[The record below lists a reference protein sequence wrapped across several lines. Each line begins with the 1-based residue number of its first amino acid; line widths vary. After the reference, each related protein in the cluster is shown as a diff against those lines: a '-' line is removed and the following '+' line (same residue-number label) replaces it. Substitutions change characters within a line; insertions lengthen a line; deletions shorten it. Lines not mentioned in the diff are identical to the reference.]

1 MSVLIGVLAMAVTK
15 LVLVR
20 HGESEWNKENRF
32 TGWTD
37 VELSDKGREE
47 AKIAGQLLKD
57 EGFVFDFA
65 YTSVLKRAIHT
76 LWNILD
82 QVEQS
87 WLPVEKSW
95 KLNERH
101 YGALQ
106 GLDKSETAAK
116 YGDEQ
121 VKLWRR
127 GFAITPPDLE
137 KDDER
142 YPGHDPRYAKL
153 SDKELPVTESL
164 ATTIERV
171 VPYWEEII
179 KPRVTSGEKVIIA
192 AHGNSLRA
200 LVKHLDNLSEDEI
213 LELNIPTA
221 VPMVYEFDENM
232 KPIKRYYLGNQ
243 DEIAAK
249 QAAVANQ
256 GKAK

>member
-1 MSVLIGVLAMAVTK
+1 MAVTK

-37 VELSDKGREE
+37 VELSEKGRAE
-47 AKIAGQLLKD
+47 AQEAGQLLKK
-57 EGFVFDFA
+57 EGFSFDFA

-82 QVEQS
+82 QVNQQ

-106 GLDKSETAAK
+106 GLDKAETAAK

-127 GFAITPPDLE
+127 GFAITPPALE
-137 KDDER
+137 KSDER
-142 YPGHDPRYAKL
+142 FPGHDPRYAKL
-153 SDKELPVTESL
+153 AESELPATESL
-164 ATTIERV
+164 AITIDRV
-171 VPYWEEII
+171 VPYWTDVI
-179 KPRVTSGEKVIIA
+179 KPRVASGEKVIIA

-200 LVKHLDNLSEDEI
+200 LVKYLDNMSEDEI

-221 VPMVYEFDENM
+221 VPLVYEVDENM
-232 KPIKRYYLGNQ
+232 KPLRRYYLGDQ
-243 DEIAAK
+243 DAIAAK
-249 QAAVANQ
+249 AAAVANQ

>member
-1 MSVLIGVLAMAVTK
+1 MSVTK

-47 AKIAGQLLKD
+47 ATEAGQLLKK
-57 EGFVFDFA
+57 EGFVFDYA

-82 QVEQS
+82 QINQQ
-87 WLPVEKSW
+87 WLPIEKNW
-95 KLNERH
+95 RLNERH

-106 GLDKSETAAK
+106 GLDKAKTAAK
-116 YGDEQ
+116 YGEDQ

-127 GFAITPPDLE
+127 GFEITPPELT
-137 KDDER
+137 KDDFR
-142 YPGHDPRYAKL
+142 YPGHDPRYANL
-153 SDKELPVTESL
+153 QPSELPVTESFV
-164 ATTIERV
+164 TTIERV
-171 VPYWEEII
+171 VPYWEEVI
-179 KPRVTSGEKVIIA
+179 KPRVKKGEKVIIV

-200 LVKHLDNLSEDEI
+200 LVKHLDKMSEDEI

-221 VPMVYEFDENM
+221 VPLVYEFDKNM
-232 KPIKRYYLGNQ
+232 KLIKHYYLGDQ

-249 QAAVANQ
+249 AAAVANQ
-256 GKAK
+256 GKVK

>member
-1 MSVLIGVLAMAVTK
+1 
-15 LVLVR
+15 VLVR
-20 HGESEWNKENRF
+20 HGESVWNKENRF

-37 VELSDKGREE
+37 VELSEKGRHE
-47 AKIAGQLLKD
+47 AQEAGKLLKA
-57 EGFVFDFA
+57 EGFTFDYA

-82 QVEQS
+82 EVDQQ
-87 WLPVEKSW
+87 WLPVEKNW

-106 GLDKSETAAK
+106 GLNKAETAEK

-121 VKLWRR
+121 VKQWRR
-127 GFAITPPDLE
+127 GFAVTPPELT

-142 YPGHDPRYAKL
+142 FPGKDPRYASL
-153 SDKELPVTESL
+153 TPAELPLTESL
-164 ATTIERV
+164 ALTIERV
-171 VPYWEEII
+171 TPYWEEVI
-179 KPRVTSGEKVIIA
+179 KPRVASGEKVIVA

-200 LVKHLDNLSEDEI
+200 LVKYLDNMSEDEI

-221 VPMVYEFDENM
+221 VPLVYEFDENM
-232 KPIKRYYLGNQ
+232 KPIKRYYLGNA

-249 QAAVANQ
+249 A
-256 GKAK
+256 